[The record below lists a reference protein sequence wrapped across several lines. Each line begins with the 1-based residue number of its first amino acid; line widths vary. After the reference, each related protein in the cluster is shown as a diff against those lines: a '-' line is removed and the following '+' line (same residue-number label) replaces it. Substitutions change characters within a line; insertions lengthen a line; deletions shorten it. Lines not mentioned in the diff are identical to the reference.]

1 MNEQGVGKAFGR
13 FEHID
18 RPMPKRSIRRT
29 RMARPNKFSVLY
41 VDDDEDSCFMLQTLL
56 GFSDIDVSSERTV
69 KGAFLSAE
77 ARHFDLFLLASR
89 FEIGNGFELCRDL
102 HKFSPKTP
110 IVFYTGDARTADRQ
124 QALDAGAN
132 AFVAKPD
139 SDAIE
144 SLIASYVTRNAITLN
159 H

>member
-1 MNEQGVGKAFGR
+1 MENGAR
-13 FEHID
+13 LSL
-18 RPMPKRSIRRT
+18 RPILR
-29 RMARPNKFSVLY
+29 
-41 VDDDEDSCFMLQTLL
+41 Q
-56 GFSDIDVSSERTV
+56 DIDVSSAYNI
-69 KGAFLSAE
+69 KSAFQSAE
-77 ARHFDLFLLASR
+77 SKHFDLFLLANR
-89 FEIGNGFELCRDL
+89 FEVGNGFDLCRDL

-110 IVFYTGDARTADRQ
+110 IVFYTGDAREADKQ

-144 SLIASYVTRNAITLN
+144 SLIVSYVSHAGKTVN